1 MLLFLVYNLHF
12 LAGLRELFSQT
23 DERGAPPRIAVMAN
37 MASASAPS
45 KKNVKLPESSV
56 HPTPPLDQINAA
68 SRHSVMDEDTDDDEE
83 FPIAEEEQEVRF
95 MLVPCLIFALSCK
108 HLFFPQFSGFPSQ
121 A

>member
-1 MLLFLVYNLHF
+1 VLLFLVYNLHF

-45 KKNVKLPESSV
+45 KKNVKVPESSV
-56 HPTPPLDQINAA
+56 HPTPPSLDQINAA

-95 MLVPCLIFALSCK
+95 MLVP
-108 HLFFPQFSGFPSQ
+108 
-121 A
+121 